1 MENNRFNRFIN
12 LIGNDKFKKLG
23 NKKVLVVGIGGVGG
37 MAAYS
42 LVRSGITNI
51 DLIDHDRVDITN
63 INRQVVATTS
73 SIGKKKV
80 EVLKEILLDI
90 NPNLNINIYDCFY
103 DENCNIELGK
113 YDYVV
118 DAIDSVKSK
127 IYLITECVKKNIKII
142 SSMGAGNRLDPT
154 KVEIVDISKTEN
166 DPLAKIVRKK
176 LRENNINHLLV
187 AFSKETPNKV
197 TNDSTPASSSFVPN
211 SFGLVIAS
219 RIIRDFLEE

>member
-12 LIGNDKFKKLG
+12 LIGNDKFKKLE

-103 DENCNIELGK
+103 DENCNIELDK

-127 IYLITECVKKNIKII
+127 IHLITECVKKNIKII

-211 SFGLVIAS
+211 SFGLAIAS